1 MVRRNMS
8 YYHDSS
14 RSIMDDII
22 QSSPQNFGMAQEM
35 QSEDSDD
42 HRNVFGT
49 DGHCAHGEVDAVG
62 QTTHPVVATGTCAL
76 NCNHEEKTIT
86 CETRV
91 CPSMPRSL
99 GDKTSTEGYEHH
111 VHEGDNQNPEDIQKT
126 QDDDNYDNNET
137 MTLLVN
143 ADEVM
148 AQIDEVLLYINNSIE
163 RNTITITIF
172 GVTTMVGFTILS
184 GLLMLTWNI
193 IASNH

>member
-1 MVRRNMS
+1 MS

-22 QSSPQNFGMAQEM
+22 QGPSQNFGMAQEM

-42 HRNVFGT
+42 HRNLFDT
-49 DGHCAHGEVDAVG
+49 DGQVAHGEADAVVH
-62 QTTHPVVATGTCAL
+62 TTHPVVATGTCAFD
-76 NCNHEEKTIT
+76 CDHEEKTIA

-91 CPSMPRSL
+91 CPCMPRSL
-99 GDKTSTEGYEHH
+99 GDKTSTEGYEHPM
-111 VHEGDNQNPEDIQKT
+111 HEGHTQDPRDTQKT
-126 QDDDNYDNNET
+126 QDENKGT
-137 MTLLVN
+137 MTLVH

-148 AQIDEVLLYINNSIE
+148 AQIDEALLYINNTIE

-193 IASNH
+193 IASSH